1 MLFFFLFIPFL
12 LMHIDIKF
20 HHYAHG
26 LFCCCLLH
34 STRGRLGRFLEF
46 TDFQL
51 NNAVLGGFNEFLLK
65 QSIKEGLAKAGSF
78 KEASS

>member
-1 MLFFFLFIPFL
+1 MS
-12 LMHIDIKF
+12 MC
-20 HHYAHG
+20 A
-26 LFCCCLLH
+26 
-34 STRGRLGRFLEF
+34 RLGRFLEF